1 MNVNL
6 RFKFLLA
13 TFFVVALGIAAC
25 AGNKQTLE
33 QEESESFADLRA
45 EVTNVVTD
53 PERRQL
59 ALGAVDELEVTM
71 RKLDKSLQERVDQ
84 FRQLYA
90 NYDTT
95 QAEMEQA
102 TDDVL
107 VQMKSNFDAAHVQFR
122 QLSPQLTV
130 DEWDAINK
138 STSKALNASIAA
150 LLDR

>member
-6 RFKFLLA
+6 SLKFLLA
-13 TFFVVALGIAAC
+13 VFLIVALGVVAY
-25 AGNKQTLE
+25 AGNNQTLE
-33 QEESESFADLRA
+33 QKESESFADLSK

-59 ALGAVDELEVTM
+59 ALEAVDELEVTM

-107 VQMKSNFDAAHVQFR
+107 VQMKSNFDVAHTQFR
-122 QLSPQLTV
+122 QLSPHLTA
-130 DEWDAINK
+130 DEWHDINK
-138 STSKALNASIAA
+138 ATSKALDASIAA
-150 LLDR
+150 LMDR